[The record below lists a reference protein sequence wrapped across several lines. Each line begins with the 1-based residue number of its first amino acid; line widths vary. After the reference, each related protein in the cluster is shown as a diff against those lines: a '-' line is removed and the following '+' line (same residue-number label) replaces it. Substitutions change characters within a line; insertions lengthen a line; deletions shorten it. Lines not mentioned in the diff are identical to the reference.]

1 MINSFKESKVSD
13 SAVVYSSTLSQIK
26 KLYEKN
32 PVMAGELAISAIE
45 LALTGEISSDDY
57 MIEIML
63 ENIKVINEKNKDK
76 YNKKVESQ
84 KQKRIEENKL
94 DVIANLHL
102 QGYKQKQIAEKLG
115 ITQQKVSYWL
125 GVIRSEFP
133 FLLTENTENTQKT
146 ENTTYDNVNDND
158 NDNVNKGMNGVEHHP
173 YLGGLDESSK
183 GDVSSTHPI
192 GKRTKR
198 EATNEVLRISTNPDG
213 SFNM

>member
-94 DVIANLHL
+94 DEIAKLHL

-125 GVIRSEFP
+125 GIIRSEFP

-146 ENTTYDNVNDND
+146 ENTTYDNDNDNV
-158 NDNVNKGMNGVEHHP
+158 NDNVNKGMNGVEHHSH
-173 YLGGLDESSK
+173 LGGLDEPSQ
-183 GDVSSTHPI
+183 VN
-192 GKRTKR
+192 RTKL
-198 EATNEVLRISTNPDG
+198 ESTSEDLKISTSSDG
-213 SFNM
+213 SFKM

>member
-13 SAVVYSSTLSQIK
+13 SAVVYSRTLSQIK

-94 DVIANLHL
+94 DEIAKLHL

-125 GVIRSEFP
+125 GIIRSDFP

-146 ENTTYDNVNDND
+146 ENTTYDNDNDND
-158 NDNVNKGMNGVEHHP
+158 NVNDNVNKGMNGVEHHSH
-173 YLGGLDESSK
+173 LGGLDELSQ
-183 GDVSSTHPI
+183 V
-192 GKRTKR
+192 KRTKQ
-198 EATNEVLRISTNPDG
+198 EATSEVLKISTSPDG
-213 SFNM
+213 SFKM

>member
-94 DVIANLHL
+94 DEIAKLHL

-125 GVIRSEFP
+125 GIIRSEFP

-146 ENTTYDNVNDND
+146 ENTTYDNDNDND
-158 NDNVNKGMNGVEHHP
+158 NVNDNVNKGMNGVEHHSH
-173 YLGGLDESSK
+173 LGDLDEPSQ
-183 GDVSSTHPI
+183 V
-192 GKRTKR
+192 KRTKQ
-198 EATNEVLRISTNPDG
+198 EATSDVVKVSTNPDG
-213 SFNM
+213 SFKM

>member
-94 DVIANLHL
+94 DEIAKLHL

-125 GVIRSEFP
+125 GIIRSEFP

-146 ENTTYDNVNDND
+146 ENTTYDNDNDND
-158 NDNVNKGMNGVEHHP
+158 NVNDNVNKGMNGVEHHSH
-173 YLGGLDESSK
+173 LGGLDEPSQ
-183 GDVSSTHPI
+183 V
-192 GKRTKR
+192 KRTKQ
-198 EATNEVLRISTNPDG
+198 EATSEVLKISTSSDG
-213 SFNM
+213 SFKM